1 MKNYNLFK
9 HINVSSL
16 LVQINKTKNLV
27 YNNNNNH
34 NNHNNHNNN
43 IRNVHSK
50 DILDN
55 TMYRYIVTSS

>member
-27 YNNNNNH
+27 YNNNNN
-34 NNHNNHNNN
+34 NNNNNN

-55 TMYRYIVTSS
+55 TMYRYFVTSS